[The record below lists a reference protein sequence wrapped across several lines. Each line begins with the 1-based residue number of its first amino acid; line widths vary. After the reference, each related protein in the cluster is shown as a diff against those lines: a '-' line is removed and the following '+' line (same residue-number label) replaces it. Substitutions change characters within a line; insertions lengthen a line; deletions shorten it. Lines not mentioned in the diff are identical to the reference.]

1 MSELINILET
11 NNIKYQH
18 SVFGH
23 TTKSILIKKRKYE
36 IEIYEN
42 EHGLVSDLRKIPYTW
57 GKMGSATLDSVLRD
71 LEKYLE
77 IKIKHCQT
85 DIFDFI

>member
-36 IEIYEN
+36 MPKE
-42 EHGLVSDLRKIPYTW
+42 
-57 GKMGSATLDSVLRD
+57 
-71 LEKYLE
+71 
-77 IKIKHCQT
+77 
-85 DIFDFI
+85 